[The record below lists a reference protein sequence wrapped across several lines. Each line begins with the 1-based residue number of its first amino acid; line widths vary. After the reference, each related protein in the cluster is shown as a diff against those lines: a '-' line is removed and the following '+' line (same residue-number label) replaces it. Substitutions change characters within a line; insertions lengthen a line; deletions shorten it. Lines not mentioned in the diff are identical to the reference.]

1 MDQIEKN
8 IQIFKKIIEI
18 YNDSYLQ
25 KELNLQKE
33 TIINIF
39 KEILE
44 ENADRYEL
52 VISNSVA
59 KKNLFDFDARIK
71 SPISLYEKFIR
82 RNDGLRINKKIG
94 LDDIEDTTRKKDS
107 IKKELK
113 LFEDVIGVKIV
124 TELSKD
130 VENIYKILSEN
141 EKLFNDKN
149 IEFRDLKDQP
159 KPMKN
164 GLDIYNIKAVFNQQ
178 YAFELQIK
186 SKIYSAWT
194 DMDHSLFYK
203 EYSVTPIRD
212 TVQVSMNNIGEIL
225 NQLEEFLYDLRISQE
240 DYPQKAEFISMVS
253 RFDTEFSEALKN
265 KLSNEY
271 NLTKIAPI
279 LKFFLDQ
286 FSEPKP
292 LLTNIT
298 YQHLTY
304 KPIDNDNLNY
314 LRIRNEDFELIILET
329 IFFNWKIN
337 YENKNISETEYDNFI
352 NDYLNIL
359 CKRISDTVID
369 KINPLEKDQTQIFIN
384 QKMKFLLPHS
394 NSSKV
399 LLHIDNYVKNY
410 KINQLIIDESE
421 GLHQTIE
428 VSKYI
433 DNISNLYALGIF
445 MCDFDQYCDYINNST
460 ENMQE
465 ELTQILVNIQS
476 KSNHFQE
483 KYGIEDLLELTKNVI
498 ENIAKKSEAINEKN

>member
-8 IQIFKKIIEI
+8 ILIFNRIIEI

-25 KELNLQKE
+25 KDFNLQKE
-33 TIINIF
+33 SIINIF
-39 KEILE
+39 KEILD

-52 VISNSVA
+52 VISNSVT

-71 SPISLYEKFIR
+71 SSDSLYEKFIR

-94 LDDIEDTTRKKDS
+94 LENADDTKEKKDQ

-113 LFEDVIGVKIV
+113 LFEDVIGIKII

-130 VENIYKILSEN
+130 VENIYKILYEN

-149 IEFRDLKDQP
+149 VEFRDLKEQP

-164 GLDIYNIKAVFNQQ
+164 GLPIYNIKAIFNQQ

-203 EYSVTPIRD
+203 EYSITPIKD

-225 NQLEEFLYDLRISQE
+225 AQLEEFLWDLRISQE

-253 RFDTEFSEALKN
+253 RFDKEFSEPLKN
-265 KLSNEY
+265 KLGNDY
-271 NLTKIAPI
+271 NLSKIAPI

-286 FSEPKP
+286 FSNHEP
-292 LLTNIT
+292 LLTGIT
-298 YQHLTY
+298 YEHLTY
-304 KPIDNDNLNY
+304 NTKDIDNIHY
-314 LRIRNEDFELIILET
+314 IRIRNEDFELIILET
-329 IFFNWKIN
+329 IFYNWKIN
-337 YENKNISETEYDNFI
+337 YDNKNISEMEYDNFI
-352 NDYLNIL
+352 NEYLNIL

-369 KINPLEKDQTQIFIN
+369 KINPLEKDQTIKFIN

-399 LLHIDNYVKNY
+399 LLHTDNYLQNF
-410 KINQLIIDESE
+410 KIYQLIIDQSES
-421 GLHQTIE
+421 LHHTIE

-433 DNISNLYALGIF
+433 DKISNLYALEIF
-445 MCDFDQYCDYINNST
+445 KCEFDEYCKSINGST
-460 ENMQE
+460 EIMME

-476 KSNHFQE
+476 GSNHFKE
-483 KYGIEDLLELTKNVI
+483 KYGIDDLLELTKNVL